1 MRRGERP
8 ARPYME
14 EGDMK
19 NKLIDLNNHLFAQIE
34 RLSDE
39 ETVGEKLREEIERSR
54 SLSSVAKNIIDN
66 ARLALEAQLAYDD
79 SMRVRRL
86 PEMLGIELDKEKN
99 E

>member
-66 ARLALEAQLAYDD
+66 DD